1 MNRNLARP
9 DATGKTAKQEKYEK
23 KMAKY
28 AANKARKE
36 QKKNERREQKK
47 NKNKTFN
54 YSEYMNAPTATGKAT
69 APIYSY
75 PELFYI
81 TSRNYESVYEEAK
94 DYSKYIGIDNLLK
107 ESNDYTFATD
117 MLCYIGDTKEL
128 NSYIKRM
135 LEQYC
140 HNSKQA
146 YYELIMACIC
156 MCEVFSHIKMEK
168 EFECVKKWMYKLRY
182 DPDFYKGYI
191 TEKEFT
197 DFLVLH

>member
-1 MNRNLARP
+1 MKKEINSP
-9 DATGKTAKQEKYEK
+9 DAATGITTAKQERYEK

-28 AANKARKE
+28 RANKARKE
-36 QKKNERREQKK
+36 QKAANLQ
-47 NKNKTFN
+47 T
-54 YSEYMNAPTATGKAT
+54 T
-69 APIYSY
+69 PIYSY

-81 TSRNYESVYEEAK
+81 TSRNYDSVYKEAK
-94 DYSKYIGIDNLLK
+94 DYSKHIGIDNLLEEDK
-107 ESNDYTFATD
+107 DYTFATD

-128 NSYIKRM
+128 NSYIERM

-156 MCEVFSHIKMEK
+156 MYEVFSHLKMKK
-168 EFECVKKWMYKLRY
+168 EFGCVKNWMYKLRY

-191 TEKEFT
+191 TEKEFR